1 MWELLE
7 LEEAVTKARLAVLWN
22 APSEARLSLEFLEL
36 NSLNRDKSLDCA
48 RKISKNAVVLSSF
61 VIMFMFNVQVMLGWM
76 FVFCSHDSPHDHGVV
91 NSSLHFGE
99 HHVFVI
105 VTQLLNVTQHQLH
118 SEHTQSQGLLRVE
131 TYSSWDTLGTSLSG
145 SWRDVTRLVDED
157 PRLLLLPPG
166 QTSVLRIPDHCHH
179 SPERLWPLLPL
190 LPLSWRL
197 LLLFLRLFFLSR
209 DIELLEQSY
218 MVTWVSLWLVTMA
231 GWPRS
236 SVGQSIAPLTYD
248 DTGQHETFLRWCA
261 GTGLVFPLG
270 ASIHHTPGTNII
282 TLDI

>member
-1 MWELLE
+1 M
-7 LEEAVTKARLAVLWN
+7 
-22 APSEARLSLEFLEL
+22 
-36 NSLNRDKSLDCA
+36 
-48 RKISKNAVVLSSF
+48 LSSF

-105 VTQLLNVTQHQLH
+105 VTQLLDVTQHQLH
-118 SEHTQSQGLLRVE
+118 PEHTQSQGLLRVE

-145 SWRDVTRLVDED
+145 SWRDVTRLVEED

-166 QTSVLRIPDHCHH
+166 QTSVLRIPDYCHH

-218 MVTWVSLWLVTMA
+218 MVTWVSLWLLTMA
-231 GWPRS
+231 GWPGS
-236 SVGQSIAPLTYD
+236 SVGRVLHHLPMMTLASMKLSS
-248 DTGQHETFLRWCA
+248 G
-261 GTGLVFPLG
+261 GVLG
-270 ASIHHTPGTNII
+270 PGWFSR
-282 TLDI
+282 